1 QTGLFAATVT
11 TFIAE
16 SLSWLQ
22 PDSQDGTN
30 APLSQMSLQMATTSN
45 GTAPFPTPLTSIT
58 APFQAPIYA
67 VVVNALWFISL
78 LFSVLSAL
86 CATLVQQ
93 WTRTY
98 FHAAQLDSSPHIRSP
113 QHVKLSFGLR
123 RFRLRLCVDLIV
135 TLIHVAVSLFLAGL
149 VVVLD
154 NRNSLLTSIFLG
166 FSAGAATI
174 YLLLSVAPLVFDDA
188 PFRTP

>member
-1 QTGLFAATVT
+1 WAHYLQNAGRHDKNLTDTLKEDTDGILIFVCGSFSTTISWVA
-11 TFIAE
+11 TFIVE
-16 SLSWLQ
+16 SFSWLQ

-30 APLSQMSLQMATTSN
+30 ALLSQISLQIATMSN
-45 GTAPFPTPLTSIT
+45 GTAPFPTPLTSST

-67 VVVNALWFISL
+67 VVVNALWFLSL
-78 LFSVLSAL
+78 LFSILAAL

-98 FHAAQLDSSPHIRSP
+98 FHAAQLVSSPHIRGP

-123 RFRLRLCVDLIV
+123 RFRLPLCVDLIV

-149 VVVLD
+149 VAVLY
-154 NRNSLLTSIFLG
+154 NRN
-166 FSAGAATI
+166 
-174 YLLLSVAPLVFDDA
+174 
-188 PFRTP
+188 